1 MRYNK
6 LAKELEKSSKED
18 SFFSGTIFSFE
29 RYSQTLVPFETNDG
43 CYICSK
49 NRLFWIF
56 PHIKVD
62 SISIK
67 LETNNEDMHP
77 CLFINEFDKNTCKI
91 EDFSNPI
98 FTILYQSSQKYK
110 NIHYFNEDFSLQ
122 SPEGKKLTDD
132 MKKIIHTL
140 TIDCFID
147 NEIVYSRQF
156 RFTWPGKI
164 LNAKN
169 NANNVKKIQS
179 QKIKYIIII

>member
-18 SFFSGTIFSFE
+18 SFFSGEYFTIFSFE

-156 RFTWPGKI
+156 RFTWAGKN
-164 LNAKN
+164 LER
-169 NANNVKKIQS
+169 KKQR
-179 QKIKYIIII
+179 K